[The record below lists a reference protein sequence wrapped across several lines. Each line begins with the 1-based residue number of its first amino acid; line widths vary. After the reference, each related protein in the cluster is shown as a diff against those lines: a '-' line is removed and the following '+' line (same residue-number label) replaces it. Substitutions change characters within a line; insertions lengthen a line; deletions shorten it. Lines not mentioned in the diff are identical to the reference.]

1 MAEGWHTW
9 KTQDGYLII
18 WPFLAHESLLYATHV
33 GTQKR
38 EGAWPGCSTVQE
50 QNLVPLR
57 GSDPWETQLP
67 SDKRWA
73 SMISIYY

>member
-1 MAEGWHTW
+1 MVEGWHTW

-38 EGAWPGCSTVQE
+38 EGA
-50 QNLVPLR
+50 
-57 GSDPWETQLP
+57 
-67 SDKRWA
+67 
-73 SMISIYY
+73 